1 MSVGNIMALRQTNV
15 KRMFGISG
23 ISRWFYVDDFV
34 EFVYIGRKFIYYTA
48 AYSLS
53 GIAAFSVILYVC
65 KIEIMKMW

>member
-15 KRMFGISG
+15 KRMLDGISG

-53 GIAAFSVILYVC
+53 GIAALV
-65 KIEIMKMW
+65 